1 MCPLCQKVKIN
12 LTKKENT
19 LTNLWYCQLKSLK
32 YSYCIRLNSAIFI
45 LNENYTKV
53 TNSPKVTKGIG
64 IEPREEEDFPFIK
77 SNIEFIITEKDIKN
91 GFIILETS
99 YNIFFDSYFGFY
111 DFYIQ

>member
-1 MCPLCQKVKIN
+1 MVLYVPKDFS
-12 LTKKENT
+12 
-19 LTNLWYCQLKSLK
+19 QLKSLK
-32 YSYCIRLNSAIFI
+32 YSYCIRHNHAFFIFK
-45 LNENYTKV
+45 ENCTKD
-53 TNSPKVTKGIG
+53 TKSPKVTKGIG